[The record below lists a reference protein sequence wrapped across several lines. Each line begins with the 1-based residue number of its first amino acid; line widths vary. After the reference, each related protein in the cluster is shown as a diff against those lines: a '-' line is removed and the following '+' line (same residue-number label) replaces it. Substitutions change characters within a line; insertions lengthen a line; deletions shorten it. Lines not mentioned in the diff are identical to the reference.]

1 MNQQTHYILLALGSN
16 VAAELHIE
24 QAKARLSAVFPQLR
38 FSRSLITP
46 AIGIVS
52 PPFMNCLAEG
62 YCSVPL
68 EEIIVALKDIEAQM
82 GSVPEERKKGIVKID
97 MDLLQFDNTKRKA
110 DDWSRDYIQLLLNEL
125 SCK

>member
-24 QAKARLSAVFPQLR
+24 QAKARLSAAFPQLR

-68 EEIIVALKDIEAQM
+68 EKVIVALKDIEAQM
-82 GSVPEERKKGIVKID
+82 GSMSEERKKGIVKID
-97 MDLLQFDNTKRKA
+97 IDLLQFDNTKRKA

>member
-52 PPFMNCLAEG
+52 PPFINCLAEG

-68 EEIIVALKDIEAQM
+68 EGVLVTLKDIEAQM

-97 MDLLQFDNTKRKA
+97 IDLLQFDNTKRKA

>member
-52 PPFMNCLAEG
+52 PPFMNCLADG

-68 EEIIVALKDIEAQM
+68 EGVLVALKDIEAQM
-82 GSVPEERKKGIVKID
+82 GSVSEERKKGIVKID
-97 MDLLQFDNTKRKA
+97 IDLLQFDNTKRKA
-110 DDWSRDYIQLLLNEL
+110 DDWGRDYIQLLLKEL

>member
-24 QAKARLSAVFPQLR
+24 QARARLSAVFPQLR

-52 PPFMNCLAEG
+52 PPFINCLAEG

-68 EEIIVALKDIEAQM
+68 EGVLVTLKDIEAQM
-82 GSVPEERKKGIVKID
+82 GSVSEERKKGIVKIEIE
-97 MDLLQFDNTKRKA
+97 LLQFDDRKRKA

>member
-52 PPFMNCLAEG
+52 PPFINCLAEG

-68 EEIIVALKDIEAQM
+68 EEVLVALKDIEAQM

-97 MDLLQFDNTKRKA
+97 IELLQFDNTKRKA
-110 DDWSRDYIQLLLNEL
+110 VVWGRDYIQLLLNEL
-125 SCK
+125 RCK

>member
-24 QAKARLSAVFPQLR
+24 QAKALLSAVFPQLR

-52 PPFMNCLAEG
+52 PPFINCLAEG
-62 YCSVPL
+62 YCSVQL
-68 EEIIVALKDIEAQM
+68 EEVLVALKNIEAEM
-82 GSVPEERKKGIVKID
+82 GSVSEDRKKGIVKID
-97 MDLLQFDNTKRKA
+97 IDLLQFDGTKRKA
-110 DDWSRDYIQLLLNEL
+110 DDWGRDYIQLLLKEL
-125 SCK
+125 SGK

>member
-62 YCSVPL
+62 YCSAPL
-68 EEIIVALKDIEAQM
+68 EEVIVALKDIEAQM
-82 GSVPEERKKGIVKID
+82 GSVSEERKKDIVKID
-97 MDLLQFDNTKRKA
+97 IDLLQFDDTKRKA

>member
-62 YCSVPL
+62 YCSAPL
-68 EEIIVALKDIEAQM
+68 EEVIVALKDIEAQM
-82 GSVPEERKKGIVKID
+82 GSVPEERKKDIVKMDI
-97 MDLLQFDNTKRKA
+97 DLLQFDATKRKA
-110 DDWSRDYIQLLLNEL
+110 DDWSRDYIQLLLKEL

>member
-16 VAAELHIE
+16 VGAELHIE
-24 QAKARLSAVFPQLR
+24 QAKARLSVVFPQLR

-82 GSVPEERKKGIVKID
+82 GSVSEERKKGIVKID
-97 MDLLQFDNTKRKA
+97 IDLLQFDNTKRKA

>member
-16 VAAELHIE
+16 IAAEQNIDH
-24 QAKARLSAVFPQLR
+24 AKARLLAVFPLLQ

-52 PPFMNCLAEG
+52 PPFTNCLAEG
-62 YCSVPL
+62 YCSVQL
-68 EEIIVALKDIEAQM
+68 EEVLVALKNIEGEM
-82 GSVPEERKKGIVKID
+82 GSVSEERKKGIVKID
-97 MDLLQFDNTKRKA
+97 IDLLQFDETKRKA
-110 DDWSRDYIQLLLNEL
+110 DDWSRDYIQLLIKEL

>member
-16 VAAELHIE
+16 VGAELHIE
-24 QAKARLSAVFPQLR
+24 QAKARLSVVFPQLR

-52 PPFMNCLAEG
+52 PPFINCLAEG
-62 YCSVPL
+62 YCCVPL
-68 EEIIVALKDIEAQM
+68 EGVLVTLKDIEAQM
-82 GSVPEERKKGIVKID
+82 GSVSEERKKGIVKID
-97 MDLLQFDNTKRKA
+97 IDLLQFDNTKRKV

>member
-38 FSRSLITP
+38 FSRSLITL

-68 EEIIVALKDIEAQM
+68 EEVIAVLKDIEAQM
-82 GSVPEERKKGIVKID
+82 GSVSEERKKGIVKID
-97 MDLLQFDNTKRKA
+97 IDLLQFDNTKRKA

>member
-52 PPFMNCLAEG
+52 PPFINCLAEG

-68 EEIIVALKDIEAQM
+68 EGVLVTLKDIEAQM
-82 GSVPEERKKGIVKID
+82 GSVSEERKKGIVKID
-97 MDLLQFDNTKRKA
+97 IDLLQFDETKRKA

>member
-52 PPFMNCLAEG
+52 PPFINCLAEG

-68 EEIIVALKDIEAQM
+68 EEVLVALKNIEAQM
-82 GSVPEERKKGIVKID
+82 GSVSEERKKGIVKID
-97 MDLLQFDNTKRKA
+97 IDLLQFDDTKRKA

>member
-24 QAKARLSAVFPQLR
+24 QAKAWLSAVFPQLR

-52 PPFMNCLAEG
+52 PPFINCLAEG

-68 EEIIVALKDIEAQM
+68 EGVLVTLKDIEAQM
-82 GSVPEERKKGIVKID
+82 GSVSEERKKGIVKID
-97 MDLLQFDNTKRKA
+97 IDLLQFDNTKRKA
-110 DDWSRDYIQLLLNEL
+110 DDWSRDYIQLLINEL

>member
-62 YCSVPL
+62 YCSAPL
-68 EEIIVALKDIEAQM
+68 EEVIVALKDIEAQM
-82 GSVPEERKKGIVKID
+82 GSVSEERKKGIVKID
-97 MDLLQFDNTKRKA
+97 MDLLQFDDTKRKA

>member
-24 QAKARLSAVFPQLR
+24 QAKARLSAVFPQLQ

-52 PPFMNCLAEG
+52 PPFTNCLAEG

-68 EEIIVALKDIEAQM
+68 EGVLVTLKDIEAQM
-82 GSVPEERKKGIVKID
+82 GSVSEERKKGIMKID
-97 MDLLQFDNTKRKA
+97 IDLLQFDDTKRKA
-110 DDWSRDYIQLLLNEL
+110 DDWSRDYIQLLLKEL